1 MHRSYKDATFI
12 PIQLYHIIKKYMI
25 QEELSN
31 SLVTNNRHK
40 YERNTG
46 VGIGWTA
53 GIMKIRDMKL
63 DNQIQPIAIES
74 RNPCF
79 SWKMETDERDW
90 KQGAYRILVSRQ
102 EEPGLKN
109 EIIWDTDW
117 VLSSAMVNI
126 PYTGPELKPDECYY
140 WSVAVKPLKSEEVI
154 TSERAGFETALK
166 QPENWHGRWI
176 GEAADH
182 EYHMFRKN
190 FGLTKQVKK
199 AKLYVCGLGHFE
211 FYINGGRVGDY
222 ELEPGWTNYEK
233 TSLYCAYDV
242 TKLLQLGQNA
252 MGVFLGDGM
261 YNVPGGRYVYFARS
275 YGKCKMLVQLNITF
289 TDGTNTEIVSD
300 ESWKMAP
307 GPIRF
312 CCIYGGE
319 DYDGR
324 LEQPEFCRADFA
336 EDGTWEKVT
345 MAEPAKGRLVAQ
357 NIPPVKVMQTY
368 RPVKTEET
376 RPGVYL
382 YDFGQNFSGWA
393 RITLKAQS
401 SHCGTA
407 VTMTPGELLNAKG
420 EPDQRVTGRGYHWK
434 YTLNTREVQT
444 YAPKFTYT
452 GFRYLQVEGAVP
464 KEYAGGREDLPVI
477 ESILGEFIYP
487 EVELNGEFT
496 CSNALFNQIHRIILQ
511 AILSNMKSYLTDCP
525 HREKLAW
532 LEQTHLI
539 GPAIMYNYDVHNLYK
554 KIEMDI
560 KDAQRENGLVPDISP
575 EYVIFGYHEGFIDS
589 PEWGSACIINP
600 WYIYLRYGDTTL
612 LEQYY
617 EVMKKYLDYL
627 TMKTHHHVLHHGL
640 GDWLD
645 IGPNTPH
652 SQNTPVPVVATAI
665 YYYDLIIMEKVAKL
679 LGNKEDEAYYHELQ
693 KSVYEEYN
701 LQFFDSQT
709 WRCATGSQAAQ
720 AMSLVLGLVD
730 KKNEQKVL
738 DYLVKD
744 IKARGYATTAG
755 DIGHPYVMEAL
766 TSFGKSDIINA
777 MTNVTDKP
785 GYGYQ
790 VKSGATTLAEEW
802 DGPRPD
808 RPHGSQN
815 HFMLGSIEEW
825 FYCGLA
831 GINGVRSCRALD
843 EIQIKPHFAK
853 GCDYVKAWT
862 MHPYGKVSVFWERK
876 DEDIAVKIQIPP
888 NTTGVFVN
896 EFDGTELPLG
906 SGEHRIRITGR

>member
-126 PYTGPELKPDECYY
+126 PYTGSELKPDECYY

-176 GEAADH
+176 GEVADH

-211 FYINGGRVGDY
+211 FYINGSRVGDY

-242 TKLLQLGQNA
+242 TKLLQPGQNA

-345 MAEPAKGRLVAQ
+345 TAEPAKGRLVAQ

-496 CSNALFNQIHRIILQ
+496 CSNALFNQIHQIILQ

-777 MTNVTDKP
+777 MTNITDKP

-790 VKSGATTLAEEW
+790 VKCGATTLAEEW

-831 GINGVRSCRALD
+831 GINGVRSCGALD
-843 EIQIKPHFAK
+843 EIQIKPHFAI
-853 GCDYVKAWT
+853 GCDYVNAWT

>member
-1 MHRSYKDATFI
+1 
-12 PIQLYHIIKKYMI
+12 
-25 QEELSN
+25 
-31 SLVTNNRHK
+31 
-40 YERNTG
+40 
-46 VGIGWTA
+46 
-53 GIMKIRDMKL
+53 MKIRDMKL

-79 SWKMETDERDW
+79 SWRIEAAGKGW
-90 KQGAYRILVSRQ
+90 KQGAYRILVSKQ
-102 EEPGLKN
+102 KEQGFKN

-117 VLSSAMVNI
+117 VISSAMVNI
-126 PYTGPELKPDECYY
+126 PYIGPELEPDACYY
-140 WSVAVKPLKSEEVI
+140 WRVAVKPENSEEVI
-154 TSERAGFETALK
+154 TSEAAGFETALMK
-166 QPENWHGRWI
+166 PENWHGSWI
-176 GEAADH
+176 GELTDH
-182 EYHMFRKN
+182 SYHMFRKS

-211 FYINGGRVGDY
+211 LYMNGSRVGSY
-222 ELEPGWTNYEK
+222 ELEPGWTNYGK

-242 TKLLQLGQNA
+242 TGLLQLGQNV
-252 MGVFLGDGM
+252 MGVYLGDGM
-261 YNVPGGRYVYFARS
+261 YNVPGGRYVYFKRS

-289 TDGTNTEIVSD
+289 TDGTHTEIVSGAD
-300 ESWKMAP
+300 WRMAP

-324 LEQPEFCRADFA
+324 LEQPGFCRADFV
-336 EDGTWEKVT
+336 EDSTWEKVN
-345 MAEPAKGRLVAQ
+345 MVEPAKGRLVAQ

-368 RPVKTEET
+368 RPVKIEET
-376 RPGVYL
+376 RPGVFL
-382 YDFGQNFSGWA
+382 YDFGENFSGWA
-393 RITLKAQS
+393 RITLKAQGAQ
-401 SHCGTA
+401 CGKT
-407 VTMTPGELLNAKG
+407 VTMTPGEILDANK

-434 YTLNTREVQT
+434 YTLNTRKIQT

-464 KEYAGGREDLPVI
+464 KEYDGDKVAFPVI
-477 ESILGEFIYP
+477 ESITGEFIYP
-487 EVELNGEFT
+487 DVELNGEFT
-496 CSNALFNQIHRIILQ
+496 CSNDLFNQIHRIIRQ

-554 KIEMDI
+554 KIEMDME
-560 KDAQRENGLVPDISP
+560 DAQREDGLVPDISP
-575 EYVIFGYHEGFIDS
+575 EYIIFGYHEGFIDS
-589 PEWGSACIINP
+589 PEWGSASIINP
-600 WYIYLRYGDTTL
+600 WYVYLRYGDTTL
-612 LEQYY
+612 LERYY
-617 EVMKKYLDYL
+617 GSMKKYLAYL
-627 TMKTHHHVLHHGL
+627 TKKTHHHVLHHGL

-665 YYYDLIIMEKVAKL
+665 YYYDLTIMEKVAKL
-679 LGNKEDEAYYHELQ
+679 LGNKEDEAYYHGLK

-701 LQFFDSQT
+701 LQFFDGQT
-709 WRCATGSQAAQ
+709 WRYATGSQAAQ
-720 AMSLVLGLVD
+720 AMSLVFGLVD

-755 DIGHPYVMEAL
+755 DIGHPYVLEAL
-766 TSFGKSDIINA
+766 TGFGKSNIIDTMA
-777 MTNVTDKP
+777 NVTDKP

-790 VKSGATTLAEEW
+790 VKCGATTLTEEW
-802 DGPRPD
+802 DGPWPD

-831 GINGVRSCRALD
+831 GINGIRSYRTLE

-853 GCDYVKAWT
+853 GCDYVNAWT
-862 MHPYGKVSVFWERK
+862 MHPYGKVSVFWERE
-876 DEDIAVKIQIPP
+876 DEVIVVKIQIPA
-888 NTTGVFVN
+888 NATGVFVN
-896 EFDGTELPLG
+896 EFDAAELHLG
-906 SGEHRIRITGR
+906 SGGHVIRITGTEAILL